1 MSKICVKYILA
12 DLEPNF
18 RRYFLKLLDDDDDL
32 IIEINRIKTEFA
44 KTLKSLQ
51 FPKLDMFTENLV
63 LDDYRNLSAKIKA
76 NDDNTHDISSN
87 FSN

>member
-1 MSKICVKYILA
+1 M
-12 DLEPNF
+12 
-18 RRYFLKLLDDDDDL
+18 KLLDVDDDL
-32 IIEINRIKTEFA
+32 IIEINRINTEFA

-51 FPKLDMFTENLV
+51 FPKLDMFTESLV

-76 NDDNTHDISSN
+76 NDDNTHDISPN